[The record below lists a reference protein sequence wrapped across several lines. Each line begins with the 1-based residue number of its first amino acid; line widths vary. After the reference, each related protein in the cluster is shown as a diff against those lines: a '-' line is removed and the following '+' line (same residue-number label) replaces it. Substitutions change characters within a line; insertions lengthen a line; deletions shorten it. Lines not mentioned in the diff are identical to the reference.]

1 MKPWSGAGV
10 HTQPVSVRRAR
21 RMRRIA
27 VIGPL
32 GAGKSTL
39 AVELGR
45 RLGLPVHHLDTLY
58 WGDTWTPPSPA
69 EWKALL
75 DRLVAGDSWIIDG
88 NFSSTLPQRLDAA
101 DTVVYLDA
109 SPLLS
114 TMRATKRRLLHN
126 WRPAPGV
133 AGGSR
138 PMFDRQIFRWIWAFP
153 RESRTQLLEQLAAP
167 PLVGKAVILRSRRDV
182 RHFLA
187 TVAADSVR

>member
-45 RLGLPVHHLDTLY
+45 RLGVQVTHLDTLY
-58 WGDTWTPPSPA
+58 WGETWTPPSPA
-69 EWKALL
+69 EWNALL

-88 NFSSTLPQRLDAA
+88 NFSSTLPQRLGAA
-101 DTVVYLDA
+101 ETGGHLHA
-109 SPLLS
+109 SPLLF
-114 TMRATKRRLLHN
+114 TMWVRKARL
-126 WRPAPGV
+126 
-133 AGGSR
+133 
-138 PMFDRQIFRWIWAFP
+138 
-153 RESRTQLLEQLAAP
+153 
-167 PLVGKAVILRSRRDV
+167 
-182 RHFLA
+182 
-187 TVAADSVR
+187 